1 MPGNEG
7 TQCHTHTHTPLS
19 CPLSRCPSALISP
32 RAGTGSSDN
41 KLRAPSAGS
50 CLEQAASLLCFAF
63 RAFSPRLYTAEQLLA
78 PPHKPAQIVR
88 IVLGRVQTFSF
99 SRHRHKGRGEG
110 GSPEYEDFFMPSLRA
125 VAWEGCSVPGVPR
138 SFCGQG
144 RGGDAH
150 GATASVPGSGPGA
163 AQRSQLSAHTFPQP
177 HTHRG
182 GLFQVSRHGQG
193 KSGAQPRP
201 RLHLTPAAPEPS
213 PGLCP
218 KGSPPCKSRGIQPP
232 QPREGMEFHAS
243 SPAHPMDLIQP
254 LAGWS
259 SSGQLCSAVSSSKC
273 ISDP

>member
-7 TQCHTHTHTPLS
+7 SPCHTHTHLAVLCHVTLPHG
-19 CPLSRCPSALISP
+19 LISSH
-32 RAGTGSSDN
+32 AGTGCSDN

-63 RAFSPRLYTAEQLLA
+63 RAFPTRLYTAKQPLA
-78 PPHKPAQIVR
+78 PPHGARIVH
-88 IVLGRVQTFSF
+88 IVLGRVQTFF
-99 SRHRHKGRGEG
+99 FPQHRHKGRGEG

-125 VAWEGCSVPGVPR
+125 VAWEGCEVPGVPR
-138 SFCGQG
+138 SFCRQG

-150 GATASVPGSGPGA
+150 GATASVPGSGRGA
-163 AQRSQLSAHTFPQP
+163 AQRSQLSAHTFPQA

-201 RLHLTPAAPEPS
+201 RLHLTPAAPKPC
-213 PGLCP
+213 PGLGP
-218 KGSPPCKSRGIQPP
+218 AASPPCESRGIQPLR
-232 QPREGMEFHAS
+232 PRERMEFHAS

-259 SSGQLCSAVSSSKC
+259 SSGQRCSGRL
-273 ISDP
+273 